1 MEEPTA
7 APMDPSNPEVS
18 PKPKSLDFKTIF
30 FHKTNIERVINKEI
44 KIEELFQT
52 ETFKLQN
59 SIQRSLND
67 HKTVLNK

>member
-1 MEEPTA
+1 
-7 APMDPSNPEVS
+7 MDPSNPEVS